1 MNFREVRTLRLK
13 EDRHPNENDI
23 WEAWRY
29 ANVKHC
35 VIEIQ
40 WVDPHYGIKMWTI
53 EPENNIE
60 DLLRNFNIK

>member
-13 EDRHPNENDI
+13 EDRRPNENDI
-23 WEAWRY
+23 WEAWQY
-29 ANVKHC
+29 ANEKCC

-40 WVDPHYGIKMWTI
+40 WVDPHYGIKTWTI

-60 DLLRNFNIK
+60 DLLRNLNIK